1 MSAQSD
7 VGGTLPRP
15 MQVSRY
21 FAYIEY
27 IVLLS
32 VVAIAWGG
40 SWVAVFVL
48 GWFSGEGANQAF
60 LAYLV
65 VSVLVLSVPGVIVIW
80 SAHQVERLNRSQS
93 GETTSGGD

>member
-1 MSAQSD
+1 MNASEH
-7 VGGTLPRP
+7 RP
-15 MQVSRY
+15 VQVPRY

-32 VVAIAWGG
+32 VMAIAWGG
-40 SWVAVFVL
+40 SWVAVFAL
-48 GWFSGEGANQAF
+48 GWFSGEDANQAF

-65 VSVLVLSVPGVIVIW
+65 VSALVLAVPGVMVIW

-93 GETTSGGD
+93 GATSGGG

>member
-1 MSAQSD
+1 MSAKSD

-15 MQVSRY
+15 MQVPRY

-65 VSVLVLSVPGVIVIW
+65 VSVLVLAVPGVIVVW
-80 SAHQVERLNRSQS
+80 SVHQVERFNRSQS
-93 GETTSGGD
+93 GETASGGG